1 LFTTLP
7 SEKTSK
13 PKTTYN
19 LRGINQPVTKKET
32 KIETSEM
39 VEIANQ
45 PVSQT
50 SLEQAWKEFAETRKD
65 QPAEYTLLQR
75 PYDFS
80 GSTIH
85 LRLGNPIEEPLLAAL
100 QSELL
105 TFLRARLQNHS
116 LLITKQLNDREEVRM
131 IYTNKEKFEHLA
143 SQNPIINELRIRW
156 GLDPE
161 F

>member
-1 LFTTLP
+1 MFTTLSP
-7 SEKTSK
+7 EKTSK
-13 PKTTYN
+13 PKTTFN
-19 LRGINQPVTKKET
+19 LRGINQPVAKTET
-32 KIETSEM
+32 KVETNEM
-39 VEIANQ
+39 VEPTDQ
-45 PVSQT
+45 PVSLE
-50 SLEQAWKEFAETRKD
+50 SLDQAWKEFANTRKD

-75 PYDFS
+75 PYDFR

-85 LRLGNPIEEPLLAAL
+85 LRLGNPIEEPLLASL

-105 TFLRARLQNHS
+105 TFLRTRLQNHS
-116 LLITKQLNDREEVRM
+116 LMITRQLTDREEVRM

-143 SQNPIINELRIRW
+143 SQNPVVHELRIRW